1 MRYRLFVRL
10 NCHLCADA
18 FALLCEMGVAVQRIN
33 IDRDAAL
40 RAQYD
45 LLVPVLFDAKGD
57 RELPYPFDAED
68 VRRFMAAAA
77 GSA

>member
-33 IDRDAAL
+33 IDRDPAL

-45 LLVPVLFDAKGD
+45 VLVPVLFDAERD
-57 RELPYPFDAED
+57 RELLYPFDAAD
-68 VRRFMAAAA
+68 VWRFMAQ
-77 GSA
+77 G

>member
-1 MRYRLFVRL
+1 MCYRLFVRL

-33 IDRDAAL
+33 IDRDPAL

-45 LLVPVLFDAKGD
+45 VLVPVLFDAERD
-57 RELPYPFDAED
+57 RDLLYPFDAED
-68 VRRFMAAAA
+68 VRRFMAQ
-77 GSA
+77 G